1 MKKRYQK
8 LSYRRI
14 FTFWAPPAFTWLM
27 MSVEGLFLA
36 AIIARLPEPKF
47 NLAAYG
53 MAFSLALIIE
63 APIIMLIMSA
73 ATALVKNNHSFL
85 RLRNYTYALNF
96 FITALMLIL
105 LLPPVFYFPMHNLIG
120 LPPEVARL
128 THRASLLLLPWPAAI
143 GCRRV
148 FQGILFRSN
157 LT

>member
-27 MSVEGLFLA
+27 MSVEELFLA

-73 ATALVKNNHSFL
+73 AAGFL
-85 RLRNYTYALNF
+85 
-96 FITALMLIL
+96 
-105 LLPPVFYFPMHNLIG
+105 FPD
-120 LPPEVARL
+120 A
-128 THRASLLLLPWPAAI
+128 
-143 GCRRV
+143 
-148 FQGILFRSN
+148 
-157 LT
+157 